1 MMWIRFCLLALLA
14 ILCGLVPVAGWSQ
27 RYTRSDREL
36 AEPMLRDADA
46 DVQKYYY
53 DSKFHGVDWRARVQE
68 ARKNIETARSMDD
81 AVSEIAALLDSLH
94 DSHTFLLLPPRT
106 HVHDF
111 GFQMEMIGDRCYV
124 VRVRAGGDAEK
135 KGLKQGD
142 EIRAVNGYA
151 VSRKAFRRLV
161 YIVNVLRPQP
171 ELRLTL
177 TDARGGQR
185 QLEVM
190 TRFQLSTVNRYFLHQ
205 GINVQVRDAEEERR
219 ILRARYFEK
228 GDDLLVVKIPEFSF
242 SASEV
247 DTMVGKMRAHRGV
260 VLDLRGNPGGYVD
273 TLDRL
278 LGGLFQNDLKI
289 LDRVGRDATKSVSA
303 TGRHHDAFTGRFA
316 VLIDSES
323 ASASEVLARVVQLER
338 RGFIVG
344 DRSSGSVMESRLYP
358 HEVALD
364 SKVSYAIS
372 LTDADLVMTDGQSLE
387 HVGVEPDT
395 MILPTDQDLANN
407 RDPALAKAAGLVGAK
422 LSPEEAGTILPY
434 IESNQFQTTLS
445 LND

>member
-1 MMWIRFCLLALLA
+1 MMWKSFCRLVLA

-27 RYTRSDREL
+27 QYTKSDREL
-36 AEPMLRDADA
+36 AESMLRDADA
-46 DVQKYYY
+46 DVQKHYY
-53 DSKFHGVDWRARVQE
+53 DSKFHGIDWRARVQE
-68 ARKNIETARSMDD
+68 ARKNIATALSMDD

-94 DSHTFLLLPPRT
+94 DSHTSRLLPPRT
-106 HVHDF
+106 HVHDY

-135 KGLKQGD
+135 KGLRQGD
-142 EIRAVNGYA
+142 EIRAVNGYP
-151 VSRKAFRRLV
+151 VSRQNFRRLV

-171 ELRLTL
+171 ELQLTL
-177 TDARGGQR
+177 TDVGGGQR

-190 TRFQLSTVNRYFLHQ
+190 TKFQLSTVNRYFLHQ
-205 GINVQVRDAEEERR
+205 GINVRVRDADEERR
-219 ILRARYFEK
+219 IIRARYFEK
-228 GDDLLVVKIPEFSF
+228 GDDLLVVKIPEFAF

-273 TLDRL
+273 TLVRL

-289 LDRVGRDATKSVSA
+289 LDHVGRDATKSVSA

-323 ASASEVLARVVQLER
+323 ASASEVLARVVQLEK

-344 DRSSGSVMESRLYP
+344 DRSSGSVMEARLYP
-358 HEVALD
+358 HDLALD
-364 SKVSYAIS
+364 SKVSYAFS
-372 LTDADLVMTDGQSLE
+372 VTDADLVMTDGKSLE
-387 HVGVEPDT
+387 RSGVEHDIV
-395 MILPTDQDLANN
+395 ILPTSQDLANN

-434 IESNQFQTTLS
+434 VESNQFQTTLS

>member
-1 MMWIRFCLLALLA
+1 MWIRFCLLALLA
-14 ILCGLVPVAGWSQ
+14 ILCGFVPVAGWSQ

-36 AEPMLRDADA
+36 AESMLRDADA
-46 DVQKYYY
+46 DVQKHYY
-53 DSKFHGVDWRARVQE
+53 DSKFHGIDWRARVQE
-68 ARKNIETARSMDD
+68 ARKNLETARSMDD

-142 EIRAVNGYA
+142 EIRAVNGYP
-151 VSRKAFRRLV
+151 VSRKDFRRLV

-177 TDARGGQR
+177 MDARGGQR
-185 QLEVM
+185 ELEVM
-190 TRFQLSTVNRYFLHQ
+190 ARFQLSTVNRYFLHQ
-205 GINVQVRDAEEERR
+205 GINVRVRDAEEERR

-289 LDRVGRDATKSVSA
+289 LDRVGRDATKSVSV

-364 SKVSYAIS
+364 SKFSYAIS
-372 LTDADLVMTDGQSLE
+372 LTDADLVMTDGKSLE

-407 RDPALAKAAGLVGAK
+407 RDPALAKAAGLVGAR

>member
-1 MMWIRFCLLALLA
+1 MMWKSFCLLAILA
-14 ILCGLVPVAGWSQ
+14 ILCCLAPVAGWSQ
-27 RYTRSDREL
+27 QYTKSDREL
-36 AEPMLRDADA
+36 AESMLRDADA
-46 DVQKYYY
+46 DVQKHYY
-53 DSKFHGVDWRARVQE
+53 DSKFHGIDWRARVQE
-68 ARKNIETARSMDD
+68 ARKNIATARSLDD

-94 DSHTFLLLPPRT
+94 DSHTSLLLPPRT
-106 HVHDF
+106 HVHDY

-135 KGLKQGD
+135 KGLRQGD
-142 EIRAVNGYA
+142 EIRAVNEYP
-151 VSRKAFRRLV
+151 VSRKNFRRLV

-177 TDARGGQR
+177 TDAGGGQR

-205 GINVQVRDAEEERR
+205 GINVRVRDADEERR

-228 GDDLLVVKIPEFSF
+228 GHDLLVVKIPEFAF
-242 SASEV
+242 SALEV

-260 VLDLRGNPGGYVD
+260 VLDLRGNPGGSVD
-273 TLDRL
+273 ILDRL

-323 ASASEVLARVVQLER
+323 SSASEVLARVVQLEK

-344 DRSSGSVMESRLYP
+344 DRSSGSVMEARLYP

-364 SKVSYAIS
+364 SQVSYAIS
-372 LTDADLVMTDGQSLE
+372 VTDADLVMTDGKSLE
-387 HVGVEPDT
+387 HVGVEPDIV
-395 MILPTDQDLANN
+395 ILPTSQDLANN

-434 IESNQFQTTLS
+434 VESNQFQTTLS

>member
-1 MMWIRFCLLALLA
+1 LA
-14 ILCGLVPVAGWSQ
+14 IAVGTAVC
-27 RYTRSDREL
+27 EL
-36 AEPMLRDADA
+36 
-46 DVQKYYY
+46 K
-53 DSKFHGVDWRARVQE
+53 
-68 ARKNIETARSMDD
+68 
-81 AVSEIAALLDSLH
+81 
-94 DSHTFLLLPPRT
+94 
-106 HVHDF
+106 
-111 GFQMEMIGDRCYV
+111 
-124 VRVRAGGDAEK
+124 
-135 KGLKQGD
+135 
-142 EIRAVNGYA
+142 A
-151 VSRKAFRRLV
+151 VSRKDFRRLV

-205 GINVQVRDAEEERR
+205 GINVRVRDAEEERR

-260 VLDLRGNPGGYVD
+260 VLDLRGNSGGYVD

-372 LTDADLVMTDGQSLE
+372 VTDADLVMTDGKSLE

-395 MILPTDQDLANN
+395 IFLPTDQDLANN

-422 LSPEEAGTILPY
+422 LSPEEAGTILPH

>member
-36 AEPMLRDADA
+36 AESMLRDADA
-46 DVQKYYY
+46 DVQKHYY
-53 DSKFHGVDWRARVQE
+53 DSKFHGIDWRARVQE

-142 EIRAVNGYA
+142 EIRAVNGYP
-151 VSRKAFRRLV
+151 VSRKDFRRLV

-205 GINVQVRDAEEERR
+205 GINVRVRDAEEERR

-372 LTDADLVMTDGQSLE
+372 VTDADLVMTDGKSLE

-422 LSPEEAGTILPY
+422 LSPEEAGTILPH

>member
-1 MMWIRFCLLALLA
+1 MTWKSFWFLGPLAV
-14 ILCGLVPVAGWSQ
+14 LCGCVPVAGWSQ
-27 RYTRSDREL
+27 QYRKSDREL
-36 AEPMLRDADA
+36 AESMLRDADA
-46 DVQKYYY
+46 DVQKHYY
-53 DSKFHGVDWRARVQE
+53 DSKFHGIDWRARVQE
-68 ARKNIETARSMDD
+68 ARKNIEAARSMDD

-94 DSHTFLLLPPRT
+94 DSHTFLVLPPRT
-106 HVHDF
+106 QIHDY

-124 VRVRAGGDAEK
+124 VRVRAGSDAEK
-135 KGLKQGD
+135 KGLRQGD

-151 VSRKAFRRLV
+151 VSRRDFRRLV
-161 YIVNVLRPQP
+161 YIINVLRPQP

-177 TDARGGQR
+177 PDAGGGQR
-185 QLEVM
+185 QLEVI

-205 GINVQVRDAEEERR
+205 GINVRARDADEERR

-228 GDDLLVVKIPEFSF
+228 GNDLLVVKIPEFSF

-247 DTMVGKMRAHRGV
+247 DTIIGKMRAHRGV

-278 LGGLFQNDLKI
+278 LGGLFQDSLKI
-289 LDRVGRDATKSVSA
+289 LDHVGRDTTKAVSA
-303 TGRHHDAFTGRFA
+303 TGRRHDAFTGRFA

-344 DRSSGSVMESRLYP
+344 DRSSGSVMEARLYS

-372 LTDADLVMTDGQSLE
+372 VTDADLVMTDGKSVE
-387 HVGVEPDT
+387 HMGVEPDT
-395 MILPTDQDLANN
+395 KILPTDQDLANN
-407 RDPALAKAAGLVGAK
+407 RDPALAKAAELVGAK

-434 IESNQFQTTLS
+434 IESNQVQTTLS

>member
-1 MMWIRFCLLALLA
+1 MMWTRFCLLA

-36 AEPMLRDADA
+36 AESMLRDADA
-46 DVQKYYY
+46 DVQKHYY
-53 DSKFHGVDWRARVQE
+53 DSKFHGIDWRARVQE

-142 EIRAVNGYA
+142 EIRAVNGYP
-151 VSRKAFRRLV
+151 VSRKDFRRLV

-205 GINVQVRDAEEERR
+205 GINVRVRDAEEERR

-303 TGRHHDAFTGRFA
+303 TGRHHDALTGRFA

-372 LTDADLVMTDGQSLE
+372 VTDADLVMTDGKSLE